1 MISREITFVY
11 FFLSTWSEKHFP
23 LCLVTSFMQQ
33 QIHMVTIEMHILR
46 IAIKQ
51 LWLIEDRK
59 MNCYL

>member
-1 MISREITFVY
+1 MISGEITFVSFSY
-11 FFLSTWSEKHFP
+11 LPDQKNIP

-33 QIHMVTIEMHILR
+33 QILMVTIEMHILR

>member
-1 MISREITFVY
+1 MISRGITFVY
-11 FFLSTWSEKHFP
+11 FFLSTWSEKHFS

-33 QIHMVTIEMHILR
+33 QIPMVTIEMHIQR

-51 LWLIEDRK
+51 LWLIKDRK